1 MDTEYRHT
9 QYGALMFVVFLLTG
23 VLIAVVA
30 VAIIGEGRM
39 LAAIIM
45 ICVYL
50 LGLGMFY
57 ASTIEI
63 SEGQV
68 KFWFGIGIVRKT
80 IALSDIQS
88 SMEVDIP
95 WYYFWGVKSI
105 PGGWYWSIAPGT
117 GVEIVL
123 KNGSIV
129 LMGTNQPKEL
139 KQAIDEARQQP
150 V

>member
-1 MDTEYRHT
+1 MEAEYRHT
-9 QYGALMFVVFLLTG
+9 QYGVLMFIVFLLTG
-23 VLIAVVA
+23 VLIAFVA
-30 VAIIGEGRM
+30 LAMIGEGRM

-50 LGLGMFY
+50 LGLAMFY
-57 ASTIEI
+57 ASTIEV
-63 SEGQV
+63 SGGKL

-80 IALSDIQS
+80 FALSDIQS
-88 SMEVDIP
+88 AKIVDVP
-95 WYYFWGVKSI
+95 WYYLWGVKSI
-105 PGGWYWSIAPGT
+105 PGGWYWSIAPGA

-139 KQAIDEARQQP
+139 NQAIESAISNK
-150 V
+150 